1 MVSNCNESVGISL
14 QKLAWTVAVFVM
26 MINGY
31 LLLDFCMA
39 EVKGFLVGFLVFAG
53 IIVYISF
60 IIYLVSY
67 RSSQSS
73 SWSSLEM
80 SQRVVFHRDVENFY

>member
-1 MVSNCNESVGISL
+1 M
-14 QKLAWTVAVFVM
+14 M

-31 LLLDFCMA
+31 LLLDFFMA
-39 EVKGFLVGFLVFAG
+39 AANGFFVGCLVFAG
-53 IIVYISF
+53 VIAYVIF

-73 SWSSLEM
+73 SWSSIEM
-80 SQRVVFHRDVENFY
+80 SQRVVSTDT

>member
-1 MVSNCNESVGISL
+1 MGSL

-31 LLLDFCMA
+31 LLLDFFMA
-39 EVKGFLVGFLVFAG
+39 EVEGFLVGFLVFVG
-53 IIVYISF
+53 IVGYISF

-67 RSSQSS
+67 RSLQSS

-80 SQRVVFHRDVENFY
+80 SQRVVFTET

>member
-1 MVSNCNESVGISL
+1 
-14 QKLAWTVAVFVM
+14 M

-31 LLLDFCMA
+31 LLLDFFMA
-39 EVKGFLVGFLVFAG
+39 AANGFFVGLLVFAG
-53 IIVYISF
+53 VVTYVSF

-80 SQRVVFHRDVENFY
+80 SQRVVSTET